1 MEKIM
6 KFTRTSGTL
15 GLLVLAA
22 ITSPIAMAQASG
34 WYIGAN
40 VGQARA
46 KIDDPRITSGL
57 LAGGF
62 TTTSIANDER
72 DSGYKLFTGYQF
84 NRYFALEGGYFDLGK
99 FGFTATTV
107 PAGTLRGD
115 IKLRGLNLDL
125 VGTLPITDK
134 LSAFGRV
141 GANYAEAKDTFRG
154 TGFVIVR
161 NPNPSTKATN
171 VKYGAGLQY
180 AFNDAWAMR
189 LEGERYRVD
198 DAVGN
203 KAEVDLYSVGLVYR
217 FGKPA
222 PAPAPY
228 VARAPEPVAVA
239 PEPATPVV
247 PTAPSTPPVQPRFEK
262 YTLSATELFAFD
274 SAELRLPHPKL
285 DEIATALN
293 RNREISN
300 VVITGYADRIGSDKY
315 NQRLSERRAN
325 SVKNYLESKG
335 IDSSR
340 MRAEGKGESNPVVVC
355 TDKKR
360 PALIK
365 CLEPN
370 RRVEVEQIT
379 IERRIQ

>member
-1 MEKIM
+1 M
-6 KFTRTSGTL
+6 KFTRASGTL
-15 GLLVLAA
+15 GLLVVAA

-46 KIDDPRITSGL
+46 KIDDPRITSSL
-57 LAGGF
+57 LAAGF
-62 TTTSIANDER
+62 TTTSIKDDDR
-72 DSGYKLFTGYQF
+72 DTGYKLFTGYQF

-99 FGFTATTV
+99 FGFTANTI

-115 IKLRGLNLDL
+115 LKLRGLNLDL

-141 GANYAEAKDTFRG
+141 GANYAETKDTFRG

-203 KAEVDLYSVGLVYR
+203 KGEIDLYSVGVVYR
-217 FGKPA
+217 FGRPA

-228 VARAPEPVAVA
+228 VARTPDPVAVA
-239 PEPATPVV
+239 PEPVAPVAPQAPATP
-247 PTAPSTPPVQPRFEK
+247 AVQPRFEK

-274 SAELRLPHPKL
+274 SAELRLPHPRL

-293 RNREISN
+293 RNREVSN
-300 VVITGYADRIGSDKY
+300 VVITGYADRIGSNQY
-315 NQRLSERRAN
+315 NQRLSERRAI

-335 IDSSR
+335 IDSNR
-340 MRAEGKGESNPVVVC
+340 MKAQGKGESNPVVVC

-379 IERRIQ
+379 IERRVQ

>member
-1 MEKIM
+1 M

-22 ITSPIAMAQASG
+22 ITSPMAMAQASG

-46 KIDDPRITSGL
+46 KIDDRRITSDL

-62 TTTSIANDER
+62 TTTAIANDER
-72 DSGYKLFTGYQF
+72 DTGYKLFTGYQF

-99 FGFTATTV
+99 FGFTATTI

-239 PEPATPVV
+239 PEPVAPVAPQAPATP
-247 PTAPSTPPVQPRFEK
+247 AVQPRFEK

-300 VVITGYADRIGSDKY
+300 VVITGYADRIGSNQY
-315 NQRLSERRAN
+315 NQRLSERRAI
-325 SVKNYLESKG
+325 SVKNHLESKG
-335 IDSSR
+335 VDANR
-340 MRAEGKGESNPVVVC
+340 MKAQGKGESNPVVVC

-379 IERRIQ
+379 IERRVQ

>member
-1 MEKIM
+1 M

-72 DSGYKLFTGYQF
+72 DTGYKLFTGYQF

-99 FGFTATTV
+99 FGFTATTI

-239 PEPATPVV
+239 PEPVAPVAPQAPATP
-247 PTAPSTPPVQPRFEK
+247 AVQPRFEK

-293 RNREISN
+293 RNRGISN